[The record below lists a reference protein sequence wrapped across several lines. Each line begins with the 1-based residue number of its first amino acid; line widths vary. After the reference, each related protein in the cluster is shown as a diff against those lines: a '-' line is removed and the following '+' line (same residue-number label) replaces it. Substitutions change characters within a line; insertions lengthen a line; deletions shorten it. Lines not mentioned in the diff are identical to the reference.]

1 MAVLLGSHLIRGVQ
15 VNYFQAKRLL
25 DEIKDGRDAPL
36 VLINQALSLTG
47 DMDDVRSDIYGG
59 WQSSGKRQAEV
70 CQTWEVCPDL
80 YATKNQRL

>member
-1 MAVLLGSHLIRGVQ
+1 MVVRFGGGFLLGFQ

-47 DMDDVRSDIYGG
+47 DMDDLRSDIYGG
-59 WQSSGKRQAEV
+59 WQSSGKRQTEV
-70 CQTWEVCPDL
+70 CQTWEVCADIHTP
-80 YATKNQRL
+80 KNQGL